1 MEIGELGVRRR
12 ILVSILSIYTKHCI

>member
-12 ILVSILSIYTKHCI
+12 ILVSDV